1 MPILQKYMMGSSAA
15 LLTCFLTAALLI
27 AIIASVRR
35 YLDARAVRKGLA
47 LPSGASSW
55 FTYTYGVVAL
65 LHLIVALTLTGDNQD
80 MFVTVFWTGL
90 AIPMMVLVLYHVIQG
105 IGNDSAPQDAPSE
118 SDLISQYKATYFD
131 TLLLT
136 AICTIFATIFSVVGS
151 TVYESKTVV
160 TEVVDGRVVEYRGEI
175 ELTSNGVAVTIAP
188 VTSEYE
194 EYDYVS
200 KNHQRREATSTVATW
215 LERDSSG
222 SIKTVSI
229 DTGGRGGL
237 NIADDLP
244 AGEAPYVT
252 YTPQYS
258 LDSYSK
264 PGDALCVMNRD
275 TGCLLNARHVY
286 DSVTIHNG
294 EHESLTTI
302 APLDTNAP
310 LTRKFLH

>member
-27 AIIASVRR
+27 IIIASARR
-35 YLDARAVRKGLA
+35 YLDARAVGKGLS
-47 LPSGASSW
+47 LPDGVSSW

-118 SDLISQYKATYFD
+118 SDLMAQCKATYFD

-136 AICTIFATIFSVVGS
+136 AICAIFATIFAVVGS

-160 TEVVDGRVVEYRGEI
+160 TEVIDGRVVEYRGEI

-188 VTSEYE
+188 ATSEYE
-194 EYDYVS
+194 EYDYIS
-200 KNHQRREATSTVATW
+200 KNHQRKEVTRNLATW
-215 LERDSSG
+215 VERNTDG
-222 SIKTVSI
+222 SMKTVSI
-229 DTGGRGGL
+229 DTGVRGGL
-237 NIADDLP
+237 NIVDDLP

-264 PGDALCVMNRD
+264 PGDTLCVMKRD
-275 TGCLLNARHVY
+275 TGCPLNARHIY
-286 DSVTIHNG
+286 DSVTIHIPAG
-294 EHESLTTI
+294 STDRMVSTK
-302 APLDTNAP
+302 A
-310 LTRKFLH
+310 

>member
-47 LPSGASSW
+47 LPGGASSW

-65 LHLIVALTLTGDNQD
+65 LHLIVALALAGDNQD
-80 MFVTVFWTGL
+80 MFVAVAWTGL
-90 AIPMMVLVLYHVIQG
+90 AIPMMVLILYYVIQG
-105 IGNDSAPQDAPSE
+105 IGNDSTPQDAPSE
-118 SDLISQYKATYFD
+118 SDLMAQCKATYFD

-136 AICTIFATIFSVVGS
+136 AICAIFATIFAVVGS

-160 TEVVDGRVVEYRGEI
+160 TEIIDGRVVEYRGEI

-188 VTSEYE
+188 ATSEYE

-222 SIKTVSI
+222 SVKTVSI
-229 DTGGRGGL
+229 DTGRRGGL

-264 PGDALCVMNRD
+264 PGDALCVIKRD
-275 TGCLLNARHVY
+275 TGCPLNARHIY
-286 DSVTIHNG
+286 DSITIHIPAG
-294 EHESLTTI
+294 STGRMVS
-302 APLDTNAP
+302 AKA
-310 LTRKFLH
+310 

>member
-237 NIADDLP
+237 NIVDDLP

-275 TGCLLNARHVY
+275 IGCLLNARHVY
-286 DSVTIHNG
+286 DSVTIHIPAG
-294 EHESLTTI
+294 STDRMVSTK
-302 APLDTNAP
+302 A
-310 LTRKFLH
+310 

>member
-15 LLTCFLTAALLI
+15 LLTCFLAAALLI
-27 AIIASVRR
+27 VIIASIRR

-55 FTYTYGVVAL
+55 FTYAYGIVVL
-65 LHLIVALTLTGDNQD
+65 LQLIVALTLAGDNQD

-90 AIPMMVLVLYHVIQG
+90 AIPLMLLVLYHIIQG
-105 IGNDSAPQDAPSE
+105 IGNDSAPKDTPSE
-118 SDLISQYKATYFD
+118 SDLISQCKATYFE

-136 AICTIFATIFSVVGS
+136 AICTIFATIFAVGGS

-160 TEVVDGRVVEYRGEI
+160 TEVIDGRVVEHRGEI

-188 VTSEYE
+188 ATSEYE

-222 SIKTVSI
+222 SVKTVSI

-237 NIADDLP
+237 SIVDDLP

-264 PGDALCVMNRD
+264 PGDALCVMKRD
-275 TGCLLNARHVY
+275 TGCPLNARHIY
-286 DSVTIHNG
+286 DSVTIHIPAG
-294 EHESLTTI
+294 STDRMVSTK
-302 APLDTNAP
+302 A
-310 LTRKFLH
+310 

>member
-15 LLTCFLTAALLI
+15 LLTCFLAAALLI

-35 YLDARAVRKGLA
+35 YLDARALRKGLA
-47 LPSGASSW
+47 LSGGASSW

-118 SDLISQYKATYFD
+118 SDLMAQCKATYFD

-136 AICTIFATIFSVVGS
+136 AICAIFATIFAVVGS

-160 TEVVDGRVVEYRGEI
+160 TEVIDGRVVEYRGEI

-188 VTSEYE
+188 ATSEYE
-194 EYDYVS
+194 EYDYIS
-200 KNHQRREATSTVATW
+200 KNHQRKEVTRNLATW
-215 LERDSSG
+215 VERNTDG
-222 SIKTVSI
+222 SMKTVSI
-229 DTGGRGGL
+229 DTGVRGGL
-237 NIADDLP
+237 NIVDDLP

-264 PGDALCVMNRD
+264 PGDTLCVMKRD
-275 TGCLLNARHVY
+275 TGCPLNARHIY
-286 DSVTIHNG
+286 DSVTIHIPAG
-294 EHESLTTI
+294 STDRMVSTK
-302 APLDTNAP
+302 A
-310 LTRKFLH
+310 

>member
-237 NIADDLP
+237 NIVDDLP
-244 AGEAPYVT
+244 ASEAPYVT

-286 DSVTIHNG
+286 DSVTIHIPAG
-294 EHESLTTI
+294 STDRMVSTK
-302 APLDTNAP
+302 A
-310 LTRKFLH
+310 

>member
-27 AIIASVRR
+27 VIIASIRR

-47 LPSGASSW
+47 SPSGASSW
-55 FTYTYGVVAL
+55 FTYAYGVVAL
-65 LHLIVALTLTGDNQD
+65 LHLIVALTLAGDNQD

-90 AIPMMVLVLYHVIQG
+90 AIPLMVLVLYHVIQG
-105 IGNDSAPQDAPSE
+105 IGNDSTPKDTPSK
-118 SDLISQYKATYFD
+118 SDLISQYKATYRD

-136 AICTIFATIFSVVGS
+136 AICAIFATIFAVVGS

-160 TEVVDGRVVEYRGEI
+160 TEVIDGRVVEYRGEI

-188 VTSEYE
+188 ATSEYE

-237 NIADDLP
+237 NIVDDLP

-286 DSVTIHNG
+286 DSVTIHIPAG
-294 EHESLTTI
+294 STDRMVSTK
-302 APLDTNAP
+302 A
-310 LTRKFLH
+310 

>member
-1 MPILQKYMMGSSAA
+1 MTILQKYMMGSSAA

-27 AIIASVRR
+27 VIIASVRR

-90 AIPMMVLVLYHVIQG
+90 AIPLMVLVLYYVIQG

-136 AICTIFATIFSVVGS
+136 AICTIFATIFAVVGS

-160 TEVVDGRVVEYRGEI
+160 TEVIDGRVVEHRGEI

-200 KNHQRREATSTVATW
+200 KNHQQKEVTRNVATW

-222 SIKTVSI
+222 SVKTVSI
-229 DTGGRGGL
+229 DTDRRGGL

-244 AGEAPYVT
+244 AGETPYVT

-264 PGDALCVMNRD
+264 PGDALCVMKRD
-275 TGCLLNARHVY
+275 TGCPLNARHIY
-286 DSVTIHNG
+286 DSVTIHIPAGSTDRMVN
-294 EHESLTTI
+294 TK
-302 APLDTNAP
+302 A
-310 LTRKFLH
+310 

>member
-27 AIIASVRR
+27 VIIASIRR

-47 LPSGASSW
+47 SPSGASSW
-55 FTYTYGVVAL
+55 FTYAYGVVAL
-65 LHLIVALTLTGDNQD
+65 LHLIVALTLAGDNQG

-90 AIPMMVLVLYHVIQG
+90 AIPSAVLVLYHVIQG

-136 AICTIFATIFSVVGS
+136 AICTIFATIFAVVGS

-160 TEVVDGRVVEYRGEI
+160 TEVIDGRVVEYRGEI

-237 NIADDLP
+237 NIVDDLP

-286 DSVTIHNG
+286 DSVTIHIPAG
-294 EHESLTTI
+294 STDRMVSTK
-302 APLDTNAP
+302 A
-310 LTRKFLH
+310 

>member
-118 SDLISQYKATYFD
+118 SDLISQYKATYRD

-136 AICTIFATIFSVVGS
+136 AICAIFATIFAVVGS

-160 TEVVDGRVVEYRGEI
+160 TEVIDGRVVEYRGEI

-188 VTSEYE
+188 TTSEYE

-237 NIADDLP
+237 NIVDDLP
-244 AGEAPYVT
+244 ASEAPYVT

-286 DSVTIHNG
+286 DSVTIHIPAG
-294 EHESLTTI
+294 STDRMVSTK
-302 APLDTNAP
+302 A
-310 LTRKFLH
+310 

>member
-15 LLTCFLTAALLI
+15 LLSCFLTAALLI
-27 AIIASVRR
+27 VIIASARR
-35 YLDARAVRKGLA
+35 YLDARAVRKGLS
-47 LPSGASSW
+47 LPNSASSW
-55 FTYTYGVVAL
+55 STYAYGVVAL
-65 LHLIVALTLTGDNQD
+65 LHLIIALALAGDNQD

-90 AIPMMVLVLYHVIQG
+90 AIPSAVLVLYHVAQG
-105 IGNDSAPQDAPSE
+105 IGADSEPRDTSSE
-118 SDLISQYKATYFD
+118 SELMAQYKDTYRD

-136 AICTIFATIFSVVGS
+136 AICTIFATIFAIGGS

-160 TEVVDGRVVEYRGEI
+160 TEVIDGRVVEYRGEI

-188 VTSEYE
+188 ATSEYE

-200 KNHQRREATSTVATW
+200 KNHQRRETTSTVATW

-222 SIKTVSI
+222 SVKTVSI
-229 DTGGRGGL
+229 DTGRRGGL

-264 PGDALCVMNRD
+264 PGDALCVVKRD
-275 TGCLLNARHVY
+275 TGCPLNARHIY
-286 DSVTIHNG
+286 DSVTIHIPAG
-294 EHESLTTI
+294 STDRMVSTK
-302 APLDTNAP
+302 A
-310 LTRKFLH
+310 

>member
-1 MPILQKYMMGSSAA
+1 MIPNGGATNRHYRLYSPLSGSAGG
-15 LLTCFLTAALLI
+15 
-27 AIIASVRR
+27 
-35 YLDARAVRKGLA
+35 KEGLGFTK
-47 LPSGASSW
+47 GASSW
-55 FTYTYGVVAL
+55 FTYAYGVVAL
-65 LHLIVALTLTGDNQD
+65 LHLVVALTLTGDNQD

-90 AIPMMVLVLYHVIQG
+90 AIPSAVLVLYHVIQG
-105 IGNDSAPQDAPSE
+105 IGNDSTPKDTPSK
-118 SDLISQYKATYFD
+118 SDLISQYKATYRD

-136 AICTIFATIFSVVGS
+136 AICAIFATIFAVVGS

-160 TEVVDGRVVEYRGEI
+160 TEVIDGRVVEYRGEI

-188 VTSEYE
+188 ATSEYE

-200 KNHQRREATSTVATW
+200 KNHQRREATNTVATW

-222 SIKTVSI
+222 SVKTVSI

-237 NIADDLP
+237 NITDDLP

-264 PGDALCVMNRD
+264 PGDALCVMKRD
-275 TGCLLNARHVY
+275 TGCPLNARHIY
-286 DSVTIHNG
+286 DSVTIHIPAG
-294 EHESLTTI
+294 STDRMVSTK
-302 APLDTNAP
+302 A
-310 LTRKFLH
+310 